1 MNVSMRPRKVESM
14 NILLIEAI
22 LDRYVAK
29 AQRRRK
35 DWSAAEIETLL
46 LRLRAEILDRL
57 K

>member
-1 MNVSMRPRKVESM
+1 M

-29 AQRRRK
+29 VERRK
-35 DWSAAEIETLL
+35 KDWTAAEIEKLIL
-46 LRLRAEILDRL
+46 KLREEILDCL

>member
-1 MNVSMRPRKVESM
+1 M

-29 AQRRRK
+29 VERRK
-35 DWSAAEIETLL
+35 KDWTSAEIEKLIL
-46 LRLRAEILDRL
+46 KLREEILDCL